1 LPASPVSHV
10 VCTAALVILIFTM
23 QFYYLHVVDNIW
35 VEMVEREL
43 KEIADYVSDTLAN
56 LYFLANSTKTEVT
69 LIKTLSLPSDVRDS
83 TYIVKIV
90 KNEATGFAQSIHVY
104 LKGRSGV
111 DATSWI
117 LPGLKIDEKEYT
129 PIESGGKTVVAGCSR
144 TVLPQKKP
152 DIYVWIGYKQA

>member
-1 LPASPVSHV
+1 VSHV

-83 TYIVKIV
+83 TYMVEIE
-90 KNEATGFAQSIHVY
+90 NATGFAQSIHVY

-117 LPGLKIDEKEYT
+117 LPGLKIKGDEYT
-129 PIESGGKTVVAGCSR
+129 QPIESGGKTVVAGCSR
-144 TVLPQKKP
+144 TVLPEKKP
-152 DIYVWIGYKQA
+152 DIYVWIGYKQV